1 MGQITVSGI
10 LVGVVAAWFAFGF
23 FAHINER
30 NILSCDFYNFITLP
44 FVIVCLPPV
53 FLWTFATNKNYRADC
68 IKNLKRQ
75 FSKKA

>member
-1 MGQITVSGI
+1 MLMGFII
-10 LVGVVAAWFAFGF
+10 GVVATWFAFGF

-30 NILSCDFYNFITLP
+30 NILDCDFFDFITLP

-53 FLWTFATNKNYRADC
+53 FLWTFITNKQYRTDF
-68 IKNLKRQ
+68 IKNLKRK